1 MLASDAAKSM
11 DSDIT
16 KTKTWKVGFFVILT
30 IFALFMTG
38 TSILSSQSEYPD
50 HSKVRKVAFE
60 VYTKYS
66 QQLDTI
72 RDKN

>member
-1 MLASDAAKSM
+1 MLASDSAKSM
-11 DSDIT
+11 ELDIT
-16 KTKTWKVGFFVILT
+16 KTKAWKVGLFVILT

-38 TSILSSQSEYPD
+38 TSILSSQLENSD
-50 HSKVRKVAFE
+50 HSKMQKVAFE

-72 RDKN
+72 RDKI